1 MPKTNQEINAE
12 IADLETQIN
21 AAFTAGDKDTFDALS
36 AQKVELEKELAEAN
50 KPAPTAPAPVEQVST
65 TMVEKADLTKAV
77 TAVVKPVLKNTRG
90 QDVPV
95 EDYFFAKEGEQAM
108 APSFFNKAVGFPVGP
123 DREDLIAMFDK
134 VFKPEDNFVL
144 LKDAYKEVYG
154 ILVPLKYSDI
164 GSKEDS
170 ILGDYQ
176 VHAIS
181 FIPDGSVNPDKFAS
195 ALQKVAT
202 ITNYSSR

>member
-1 MPKTNQEINAE
+1 MPNEETKQGE
-12 IADLETQIN
+12 ADPATQTAPVTPESQPETI
-21 AAFTAGDKDTFDALS
+21 TPEVRPT
-36 AQKVELEKELAEAN
+36 
-50 KPAPTAPAPVEQVST
+50 PAPSAPAPVAASVMPT
-65 TMVEKADLTKAV
+65 ATITKADNTKAE
-77 TAVVKPVLKNTRG
+77 TAVVKPILKNTRG

-95 EDYFFAKEGEQAM
+95 EDYFFAKDGEQAI
-108 APSFFNKAVGFPVGP
+108 APSFFNKAIGYPV
-123 DREDLIAMFDK
+123 DREDLVQLFDK

-144 LKDAYKEVYG
+144 LKDGYKEVYN

-176 VHAIS
+176 VHGVS
-181 FIPDGSVNPDKFAS
+181 FIMDGSVNYDKFAT
-195 ALQKVAT
+195 ALLQVAK